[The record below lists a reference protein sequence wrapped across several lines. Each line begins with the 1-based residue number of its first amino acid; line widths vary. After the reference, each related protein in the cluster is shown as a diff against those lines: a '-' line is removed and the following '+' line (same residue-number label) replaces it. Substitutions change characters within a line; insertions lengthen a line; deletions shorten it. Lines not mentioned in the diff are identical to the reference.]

1 MLSIDDGLLCGII
14 GDETKQLI
22 LQFLIT
28 LQFPYNIDHEKARIA
43 NGILKYVQE
52 DLKGRFL
59 NMDGKTKRWYILPN
73 PVVLDKIK
81 QALRDKYIPYWARDL
96 KIENK
101 KHKFVDVTA
110 AEVRGGAN
118 TNAQNIGNTPQIAAF
133 NALNAL
139 HKFQQGGGMRNP
151 VVDPSTYPATLAAIN
166 ASTERAKAVAA
177 SALAGSNQ
185 PKNKL
190 DFLLGA
196 SARRPLGGTSAIPT
210 VDDILKVKFDQM
222 PSFGGNP
229 QLMAA
234 MASLA
239 PQQRPP
245 AAMAP
250 FQSSLAGSYM
260 NSLGLGGGLGLMNEA
275 SNRGFGGANNP
286 TAPALSQTALG
297 LASLGIPPSFG
308 GGMPNMKSLDNFLE
322 EKLAMNASLG
332 AAQAAAFGTTPA
344 ALASLNRFNAFA
356 GTSFDSVNSIAP
368 AAGIAAALAPT
379 AATPASAGKKTD
391 WNAMYTKALT
401 NSK

>member
-1 MLSIDDGLLCGII
+1 
-14 GDETKQLI
+14 
-22 LQFLIT
+22 
-28 LQFPYNIDHEKARIA
+28 
-43 NGILKYVQE
+43 
-52 DLKGRFL
+52 
-59 NMDGKTKRWYILPN
+59 
-73 PVVLDKIK
+73 
-81 QALRDKYIPYWARDL
+81 
-96 KIENK
+96 
-101 KHKFVDVTA
+101 
-110 AEVRGGAN
+110 
-118 TNAQNIGNTPQIAAF
+118 
-133 NALNAL
+133 
-139 HKFQQGGGMRNP
+139 
-151 VVDPSTYPATLAAIN
+151 
-166 ASTERAKAVAA
+166 
-177 SALAGSNQ
+177 
-185 PKNKL
+185 
-190 DFLLGA
+190 
-196 SARRPLGGTSAIPT
+196 
-210 VDDILKVKFDQM
+210 
-222 PSFGGNP
+222 
-229 QLMAA
+229 

-260 NSLGLGGGLGLMNEA
+260 NSRGL
-275 SNRGFGGANNP
+275 GGANNP

-308 GGMPNMKSLDNFLE
+308 GAMPNMKSLDNFLE